1 VLAASAIGLLLV
13 VFFMVRLATQ
23 PSYTMLNTGLDPAE
37 TGKLTS
43 ALDAKGIKYEL
54 RNNGTALAVEE
65 SQTADARIALAE
77 KGLPRQGTPGFELF
91 DKQKLG
97 ASDMQQKVTYQRALE
112 GEIANTIDGI
122 KGAEGARVDLVLPED
137 QLFQDKQSEAKAA
150 VLIPGDGQNLES
162 GSVRGIAQLVSSGV
176 KGLKTEN
183 VTITDGSGRLLW
195 PNGDSS
201 GGDGMGATS
210 KVAAQRRYEQEL
222 EGSLNAMIARTLGPG
237 KGEVQVA
244 ADLNTD
250 KATREELRYA
260 KKGTPL
266 KQQSEKESLKGGG
279 AGAGGAAGAVGNIP
293 SYATG
298 GAGGAGSQYT
308 RKSSNT
314 DFGVDKQITH
324 TQIAPGAVQ
333 KLNVALLVDKKV
345 PPADVRSLQ
354 KAVGAAAGIDK
365 KRGDAM
371 QVSRVGF
378 TGLTPV
384 KGGGSMTNIL
394 GYAKYVLLGFGMLG
408 FLVFLGRHLRR
419 RENEELADPTWLR
432 EIQAPRSLAEL
443 EYAEEDTVAMAPPTL
458 PPSEE
463 LMARRRVEDLVD
475 QEPERVAQQVRAW
488 MKEE

>member
-1 VLAASAIGLLLV
+1 VANARSLLQNLSPRGRIVLAASAIAVLLV
-13 VFFMVRLATQ
+13 AFFMVRLATK

-37 TGKLTS
+37 TGKITG
-43 ALDAKGIKYEL
+43 AP
-54 RNNGTALAVEE
+54 
-65 SQTADARIALAE
+65 E

-112 GEIANTIDGI
+112 GEIAQTIDGI

-195 PNGDSS
+195 PNGDSGS
-201 GGDGMGATS
+201 GDGVGATA
-210 KVAAQRRYEQEL
+210 KVAAERRYESEL
-222 EGSLNAMIARTLGPG
+222 EGGLNAMIARTLGPG
-237 KGEVQVA
+237 RGEVQVA
-244 ADLNTD
+244 ADLNVD
-250 KATREELRYA
+250 KASREELKYA

-266 KQQSEKESLKGGG
+266 KQQTEKESLQGGG
-279 AGAGGAAGAVGNIP
+279 AGAGGPAGAVGNIP
-293 SYATG
+293 SYAQG
-298 GAGGAGSQYT
+298 GAAGGSQYT
-308 RKSSNT
+308 RKSDNT
-314 DFGVDKQITH
+314 DFGVDKQITR
-324 TQIAPGAVQ
+324 TQIAPGTVQ

-345 PPADVRSLQ
+345 PPADVRALQ
-354 KAVGAAAGIDK
+354 KALGAAAGIDK
-365 KRGDAM
+365 KRGDAL
-371 QVSRVGF
+371 QVSRVAF
-378 TGLTPV
+378 TGLKPV
-384 KGGGSMTNIL
+384 KEKGSMTNLL
-394 GYAKYVLLGFGMLG
+394 GYAKYVLLGLAMLA
-408 FLVFLGRHLRR
+408 FLIFLSRHLRR

-443 EYAEEDTVAMAPPTL
+443 EFAEQDTMAMAAPPV

-463 LMARRRVEDLVD
+463 AMARRRVEDLVD

-488 MKEE
+488 MKDS